1 MIVLTPVETADSA
14 NYSLVLFWVVIQNLG
29 DGDREG
35 EEKGEYTSGKGIQS
49 NHVLIQSLKRV
60 DCTIAGYY
68 NKISER
74 I

>member
-1 MIVLTPVETADSA
+1 MGIGKE
-14 NYSLVLFWVVIQNLG
+14 
-29 DGDREG
+29 RR
-35 EEKGEYTSGKGIQS
+35 EYTSGKGIQS
-49 NHVLIQSLKRV
+49 NQVLIKSVKRV

>member
-1 MIVLTPVETADSA
+1 MGIGKE
-14 NYSLVLFWVVIQNLG
+14 
-29 DGDREG
+29 RK
-35 EEKGEYTSGKGIQS
+35 KGNILQERASS
-49 NHVLIQSLKRV
+49 PNHVLIKSLKRV